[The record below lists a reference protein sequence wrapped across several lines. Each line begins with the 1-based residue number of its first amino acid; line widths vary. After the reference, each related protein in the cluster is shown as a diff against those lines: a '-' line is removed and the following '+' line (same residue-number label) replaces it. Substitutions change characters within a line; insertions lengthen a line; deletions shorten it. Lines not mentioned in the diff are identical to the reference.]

1 MGEFAGAAQ
10 GIAADGVFLFR
21 KGKPAARRG
30 RKARSLPRQV
40 VQLPKGHDRPMTRL
54 TLLGVLAIGATLVA
68 APTASAKPIGSV
80 SQTGNAAAVKPAA
93 HTPKPRC
100 AHNGTSTN
108 KAGHLNCRRAKG
120 TASGTGETTPVAGAP
135 STGDGNPTD
144 TPPTTSPGS
153 DQGDQGGSSGD
164 QGDQN
169 DQGDQGGSSGD
180 QGDSSGGDQGSSGSS
195 DQGTQNDQGG
205 SSGVDNQQ

>member
-100 AHNGTSTN
+100 AHNGASTN

-120 TASGTGETTPVAGAP
+120 TASGTGETTPVTGAP

-153 DQGDQGGSSGD
+153 
-164 QGDQN
+164 